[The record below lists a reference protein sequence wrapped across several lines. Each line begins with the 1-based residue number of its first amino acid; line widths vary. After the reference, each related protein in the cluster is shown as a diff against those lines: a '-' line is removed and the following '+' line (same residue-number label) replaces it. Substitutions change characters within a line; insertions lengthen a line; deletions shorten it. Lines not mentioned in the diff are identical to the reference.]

1 MAIQG
6 GSRYAHA
13 PVKERFQAIE
23 DKTRRLRAALS
34 ARRPEVQDFLERFEM
49 AWVHHDCAL
58 EGQVYTPQEL
68 SLALHP
74 GAVVAEASL
83 FPIVWEIRNHKAT
96 VDFIREEARN
106 SKKHGPITLALVK
119 KLHDLLSGNTP
130 EAQSARAQMERRERT
145 EKEMTKEREK
155 LGFRKDVP
163 LHKTY
168 LHEIAAP
175 SKVQPLLE
183 KLLEW
188 TASSEFREQHPI
200 LQAART
206 QHQFIQIFPF
216 TETSGKL
223 GRMLSNYLLL
233 RNGLF
238 PAVIVSVDRS
248 KYYESFRAGFTT
260 FSNLMMDSME
270 NSLDNGLKFF
280 RDLQRVYR

>member
-1 MAIQG
+1 M
-6 GSRYAHA
+6 
-13 PVKERFQAIE
+13 KERFQSIE
-23 DKTRRLRAALS
+23 DKTKRLREALTM
-34 ARRPEVQDFLERFEM
+34 RRPEVQDFLERFEM

-58 EGQVYTPQEL
+58 EGVVYTPQEL
-68 SLALHP
+68 NLALHP
-74 GAVVAEASL
+74 GVVVAEASL

-96 VDFIREEARN
+96 VDFIREEAKV
-106 SKKHGPITLALVK
+106 SKKHAPVTMNLVRRI
-119 KLHDLLSGNTP
+119 HDLLSGNTP
-130 EAQSARAQMERRERT
+130 EAQASRAQMERRERT
-145 EKEMTKEREK
+145 EKEMAKEREK

-168 LHEIAAP
+168 LHEIAQP
-175 SKVQPLLE
+175 SKVQPMLE

-188 TASSEFREQHPI
+188 STTSEFRELHPI

-223 GRMLSNYLLL
+223 GRMLSNLILM

-248 KYYESFRAGFTT
+248 KYYESFRSGFTT
-260 FSNLMMDSME
+260 FSNLMMDAME
-270 NSLDNGLKFF
+270 NSLDNGLKYF

>member
-1 MAIQG
+1 M
-6 GSRYAHA
+6 
-13 PVKERFQAIE
+13 KERFQSIE
-23 DKTRRLRAALS
+23 DKTKRLREALS
-34 ARRPEVQDFLERFEM
+34 MRRPEVQDFLERFEM

-58 EGQVYTPQEL
+58 EGVVYTPQEL
-68 SLALHP
+68 NLALRP

-96 VDFIREEARN
+96 VDFIREESKV
-106 SKKHGPITLALVK
+106 SKKHAPLTMNLVRR
-119 KLHDLLSGNTP
+119 LHDLLSGNTP
-130 EAQSARAQMERRERT
+130 EAQASRAQMERRERT
-145 EKEMTKEREK
+145 EKEMAKEREK

-168 LHEIAAP
+168 LHEIAPPA
-175 SKVQPLLE
+175 KVQGLLE

-188 TASSEFREQHPI
+188 TTTSEFRELHPI

-216 TETSGKL
+216 TDTSGKL
-223 GRMLSNYLLL
+223 GRMLGNFILM

-248 KYYESFRAGFTT
+248 KYYESFRASFTT
-260 FSNLMMDSME
+260 FSNLMMDAME
-270 NSLDNGLKFF
+270 NSLDNGLKYF